1 MALSAIQFFY
11 SLWMCISRMSKSF
24 RSIEFSYSIRRTSF
38 FNHILSVIF
47 SCSKPKVIWI
57 HALRNIALMADKKA
71 TWDFPKEVFPYPS
84 RNNYPLSGFV
94 SSRADP
100 HSSIHV
106 SSGAFN
112 LAAFKP
118 NPTATRSFY
127 ITSVEA

>member
-1 MALSAIQFFY
+1 MATKLQIT
-11 SLWMCISRMSKSF
+11 SF
-24 RSIEFSYSIRRTSF
+24 RVSIARMRETFCSVEFCNSIWSASF

-71 TWDFPKEVFPYPS
+71 PRDFPKEVFPYPS
-84 RNNYPLSGFV
+84 RNNYPLSSFV

-100 HSSIHV
+100 HSSIHM

-118 NPTATRSFY
+118 NPAATRSFY